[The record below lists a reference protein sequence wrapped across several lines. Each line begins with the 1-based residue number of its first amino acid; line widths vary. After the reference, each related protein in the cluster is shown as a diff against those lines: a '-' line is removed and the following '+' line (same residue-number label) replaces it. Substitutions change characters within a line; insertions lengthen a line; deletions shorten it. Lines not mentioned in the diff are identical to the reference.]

1 MEALGPVLE
10 EITADAEAKRKKTAN
25 GGFDME
31 DWHHGKK
38 TGEHAAIFLAISTGK
53 VSAKLTFLIN
63 CAMIVYG
70 IAGLAVV
77 CFGVTAAARRL
88 RGSSSGGAVGGVGG
102 GGAGEGAGGGGRNAA
117 FDAVR
122 GICILCTVF
131 AHYSDYWR
139 SCAYCALQAGPMVLM
154 PLFAANMMHLTIAMT
169 FGMAGFFGMLP
180 LSKA

>member
-1 MEALGPVLE
+1 
-10 EITADAEAKRKKTAN
+10 
-25 GGFDME
+25 ME

-38 TGEHAAIFLAISTGK
+38 SGEHAAIFLAISTGK

-63 CAMIVYG
+63 CAMIVCG

-77 CFGVTAAARRL
+77 CLGVAAAARRL
-88 RGSSSGGAVGGVGG
+88 RGSSIAGAVGGVGA
-102 GGAGEGAGGGGRNAA
+102 GGAGQGAGGGGRNAA

-131 AHYSDYWR
+131 GHYGDYWR
-139 SCAYCALQAGPMVLM
+139 SCAYCALQVGPFVLM